1 MMNKTMY
8 DFPDRLKSLRA
19 KMGLTQADLAKKL
32 SLTRASVNAWEMGLS
47 APSTPFI
54 VELSRL
60 FNVSTDYL
68 LGLDDTAVIRT
79 DNLSDEEIA
88 VLMNTVQCFLKLHGE
103 VD

>member
-1 MMNKTMY
+1 MHG
-8 DFPDRLKSLRA
+8 FSDRLKDLRS
-19 KMGLTQADLAKKL
+19 KMNLTQADLAKKL

-79 DNLSDEEIA
+79 DDLSDEEIA
-88 VLMNTVQCFLKLHGE
+88 VIMNTVQCFRNLHNRS
-103 VD
+103 D

>member
-1 MMNKTMY
+1 MIA
-8 DFPDRLKSLRA
+8 DRIKSLREN
-19 KMGLTQADLAKKL
+19 KSLTQADLAKKL

-79 DNLSDEEIA
+79 DDLSDEEIA
-88 VLMNTVQCFLKLHGE
+88 VIMNTVQCFRNLHNQNN
-103 VD
+103 

>member
-1 MMNKTMY
+1 MDKTMY
-8 DFPDRLKSLRA
+8 DFPNRLKDLRN
-19 KMGLTQADLAKKL
+19 KMGLTQAELAKKL

-79 DNLSDEEIA
+79 DDLSDEEVA
-88 VLMNTVQCFLKLHGE
+88 VILNTVKCFRNLHNTN
-103 VD
+103 D

>member
-1 MMNKTMY
+1 MNKTMY

>member
-1 MMNKTMY
+1 MHG
-8 DFPDRLKSLRA
+8 FSDRLKDLRS
-19 KMGLTQADLAKKL
+19 KMNLTQADLAKKL

-79 DNLSDEEIA
+79 DDLSDEEIA
-88 VLMNTVQCFLKLHGE
+88 VIMNTVQCFRNLHNQNS
-103 VD
+103 

>member
-1 MMNKTMY
+1 MDKTMY
-8 DFPDRLKSLRA
+8 DFPNRLKDLRN
-19 KMGLTQADLAKKL
+19 KMGLTQAELAKKL

-79 DNLSDEEIA
+79 DDLSDEEIA
-88 VLMNTVQCFLKLHGE
+88 VILNTVKCFRNLHNTN
-103 VD
+103 D

>member
-1 MMNKTMY
+1 MHG
-8 DFPDRLKSLRA
+8 FSDRLKDLRG
-19 KMGLTQADLAKKL
+19 KMNLTQADLAKKL

-79 DNLSDEEIA
+79 DDLSDEEIA
-88 VLMNTVQCFLKLHGE
+88 VIMNTVQCFRNLHNRS
-103 VD
+103 D

>member
-1 MMNKTMY
+1 MY

-103 VD
+103 ID